1 MKRRFTKYPN
11 SSIKASTTLESMTNQ
26 EAIGVLLYL
35 RTMVDDFED
44 IDEINAA
51 LVLAVKALKAQ
62 M

>member
-11 SSIKASTTLESMTNQ
+11 SSIKASTTPESMTNQ

-51 LVLAVKALKAQ
+51 LVLAVKALKEQ

>member
-11 SSIKASTTLESMTNQ
+11 SSIKASTTPESMTNQ

-35 RTMVDDFED
+35 RTLISDFED

-51 LVLAVKALKAQ
+51 LALAVKALKAQ

>member
-1 MKRRFTKYPN
+1 MQRRFTKYPSN
-11 SSIKASTTLESMTNQ
+11 SIKASTTPESMTNQ

-35 RTMVDDFED
+35 RTMVDNFED

-51 LVLAVKALKAQ
+51 LVLAVKALKEQ

>member
-51 LVLAVKALKAQ
+51 LALAVKALKEQ

>member
-1 MKRRFTKYPN
+1 MKRKFTKYPN

-51 LVLAVKALKAQ
+51 LALAVKALKEQ